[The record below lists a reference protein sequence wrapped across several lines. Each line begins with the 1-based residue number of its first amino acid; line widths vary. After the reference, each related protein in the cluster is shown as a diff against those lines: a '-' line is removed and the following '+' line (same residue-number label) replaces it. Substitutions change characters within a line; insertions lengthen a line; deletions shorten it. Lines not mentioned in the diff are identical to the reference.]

1 MVLNNI
7 AFNSAFASVNKELMI
22 EIDEIINKYNLI
34 QEKTDKIKLD
44 YQLRFQDY
52 YDANLTYSENLEY
65 FKAVFP
71 NYEDKHLLLFSK
83 YILDKEFEDIKIIL
97 EEPEYGVDYLIE
109 LVEEEGILRNAKEI
123 VNYIETNS
131 INNKNDLNDV
141 VNLFILPSYN
151 SEIIEALME
160 NNTGSSELSLKKAG
174 SALKT
179 LMSTSFNSPE
189 FSSKVHK
196 VIDNSRDHDVKLT
209 SEEVPMQRYSTG
221 KCTKVMFFKLPLSYE
236 NRNHLAQ
243 EFNSDKLENVYYIAG
258 YGNFKDSGYSEP
270 DFYRLFLNMTYSN
283 QDELQNVVDATS
295 NSKKYQELVTYIR
308 ASEEKVSN
316 LVFGSQNDTK
326 SSKISK

>member
-1 MVLNNI
+1 M
-7 AFNSAFASVNKELMI
+7 
-22 EIDEIINKYNLI
+22 
-34 QEKTDKIKLD
+34 T
-44 YQLRFQDY
+44 
-52 YDANLTYSENLEY
+52 
-65 FKAVFP
+65 
-71 NYEDKHLLLFSK
+71 
-83 YILDKEFEDIKIIL
+83 
-97 EEPEYGVDYLIE
+97 
-109 LVEEEGILRNAKEI
+109 
-123 VNYIETNS
+123 
-131 INNKNDLNDV
+131 
-141 VNLFILPSYN
+141 
-151 SEIIEALME
+151 
-160 NNTGSSELSLKKAG
+160 ELSLKKAG

-196 VIDNSRDHDVKLT
+196 VIDNSRNHDVKLT

-221 KCTKVMFFKLPLSYE
+221 KCTKVMFFKLPLSDE

-243 EFNSDKLENVYYIAG
+243 EFNFDKLENVYYIAG

-283 QDELQNVVDATS
+283 QGELQNIVDATS

>member
-22 EIDEIINKYNLI
+22 EIDEVINKYNLI
-34 QEKTDKIKLD
+34 QEKMDKIKLD

-123 VNYIETNS
+123 VNYI
-131 INNKNDLNDV
+131 
-141 VNLFILPSYN
+141 
-151 SEIIEALME
+151 
-160 NNTGSSELSLKKAG
+160 
-174 SALKT
+174 
-179 LMSTSFNSPE
+179 
-189 FSSKVHK
+189 
-196 VIDNSRDHDVKLT
+196 
-209 SEEVPMQRYSTG
+209 
-221 KCTKVMFFKLPLSYE
+221 
-236 NRNHLAQ
+236 
-243 EFNSDKLENVYYIAG
+243 
-258 YGNFKDSGYSEP
+258 
-270 DFYRLFLNMTYSN
+270 
-283 QDELQNVVDATS
+283 DATS

-308 ASEEKVSN
+308 ASEEKLSN
-316 LVFGSQNDTK
+316 LVFCSQNDTK